1 MMRALW
7 TAASGMSAQ
16 ELNMDVL
23 ANNLANV
30 NTTGFK
36 KSRVDFQDLIYQ
48 TLRAAGT
55 AEAEGA
61 EVPTGIQVGL
71 GTHPAAVQKLFTQGD
86 LQMTDNPL
94 DVAIEGDG
102 FMQVL
107 MADGTLA
114 YTRDGSLKM
123 DSQGRLVTS
132 DGYPMDPEITI
143 PAQAIDIAIGS
154 DGTVS
159 VLLPGQSAPQQ
170 LGQIQLAKFLN
181 PAGLH
186 AMGRNL
192 FRPTGASGEPVVG
205 TAGLDGLGTLRQ
217 GSVEMSNVSI
227 VDEMVN
233 MIVAQ
238 RAYEVN
244 SKSIQSADQML
255 AIANSLLR

>member
-1 MMRALW
+1 MA
-7 TAASGMSAQ
+7 AQ

-48 TLRAAGT
+48 TLRSAGT

-61 EVPTGIQVGL
+61 QVPTGIQVGL
-71 GTHPAAVQKLFTQGD
+71 GTHPAAVQKFFTQGD
-86 LQMTDNPL
+86 LQMTSNAL
-94 DVAIEGDG
+94 DVAIEGPG
-102 FMQVL
+102 FLQIL
-107 MADGTLA
+107 MPDGTTA

-132 DGYPMDPEITI
+132 DGYAIDPEITV
-143 PAQAIDIAIGS
+143 PAEATGVAIGS

-159 VLLPGQSAPQQ
+159 ALLPGQSQPQP

-181 PAGLH
+181 PAGLM
-186 AMGRNL
+186 ALGRNL
-192 FRPTGASGEPVVG
+192 FKPTAASGEATPG
-205 TAGLDGLGTLRQ
+205 TAGLEGLGTLRP
-217 GSVEMSNVSI
+217 GALEMSNVSI

-238 RAYEVN
+238 RAYETN
-244 SKSIQSADQML
+244 SKSIQASDQML
-255 AIANSLLR
+255 SIANGLLR

>member
-55 AEAEGA
+55 AQAQGA

-71 GTHPAAVQKLFTQGD
+71 GVHPAAVQKLFTQGD

-102 FMQVL
+102 FLQVL
-107 MADGTLA
+107 MPDGTLA

-132 DGYPMDPEITI
+132 DGYAIDPEITI
-143 PAQAIDIAIGS
+143 PAEATTIAIGS
-154 DGTVS
+154 GIIKKLD
-159 VLLPGQSAPQQ
+159 
-170 LGQIQLAKFLN
+170 AKEVF
-181 PAGLH
+181 
-186 AMGRNL
+186 
-192 FRPTGASGEPVVG
+192 GE
-205 TAGLDGLGTLRQ
+205 
-217 GSVEMSNVSI
+217 
-227 VDEMVN
+227 
-233 MIVAQ
+233 
-238 RAYEVN
+238 
-244 SKSIQSADQML
+244 
-255 AIANSLLR
+255 

>member
-7 TAASGMSAQ
+7 TAASGMAAQ

-36 KSRVDFQDLIYQ
+36 KSRLDFQDLIYQ

-55 AEAEGA
+55 AQAEGA

-86 LQMTDNPL
+86 LQMTGNQL
-94 DVAIEGDG
+94 DVAIEGPG
-102 FMQVL
+102 FLQVL
-107 MADGTLA
+107 MADGTIA

-132 DGYPMDPEITI
+132 DGYPLDPEITI
-143 PAQAIDIAIGS
+143 PAEATEVAIGA

-159 VLLPGQSAPQQ
+159 ALLPGQSEPQQ
-170 LGQIQLAKFLN
+170 LGQMQLAKFLN
-181 PAGLH
+181 AAGLH
-186 AMGRNL
+186 ALGRNL
-192 FRPTGASGEPVVG
+192 FRPTAASGEATIG
-205 TAGLDGLGTLRQ
+205 TAGLEGLGTLRQ

-244 SKSIQSADQML
+244 SKSIQSSDEML

>member
-7 TAASGMSAQ
+7 SAASGMAAQ

-55 AEAEGA
+55 SEAQGA
-61 EVPTGIQVGL
+61 QVPTGIQVGL
-71 GTHPAAVQKLFTQGD
+71 GTHPAAVSKLFTQGD
-86 LQMTDNPL
+86 LQMTGNKL
-94 DVAIEGDG
+94 DVAIEGAGFLQVIMPDG
-102 FMQVL
+102 
-107 MADGTLA
+107 GTA
-114 YTRDGSLKM
+114 YTRDGALKM
-123 DSQGRLVTS
+123 DSQGRLVTA
-132 DGYPMDPEITI
+132 DGYALDPEITV
-143 PAQAIDIAIGS
+143 PAEATEIAIGS

-159 VLLPGQSAPQQ
+159 ALLAGQNQPQQ

-181 PAGLH
+181 AAGLQ
-186 AMGRNL
+186 ALGRNL
-192 FRPTGASGEPVVG
+192 LKPTAASGDAQAG
-205 TAGLDGLGTLRQ
+205 TPGLEGLGTLRQ
-217 GSVEMSNVSI
+217 GSVETSNVSI
-227 VDEMVN
+227 VEEMVN

-255 AIANSLLR
+255 SIANSLLR